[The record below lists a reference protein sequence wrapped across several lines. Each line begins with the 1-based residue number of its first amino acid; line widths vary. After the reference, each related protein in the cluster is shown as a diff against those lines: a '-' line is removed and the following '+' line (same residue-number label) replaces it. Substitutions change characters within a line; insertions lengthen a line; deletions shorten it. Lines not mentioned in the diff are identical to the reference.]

1 MKELEF
7 EISILRNGL
16 TLGSIIKQD
25 DKYVFIPNNLYLIED
40 ELYRIKN
47 LISIITSA

>member
-1 MKELEF
+1 MNELEF
-7 EISILRNGL
+7 EVSILRNGL

-25 DKYVFIPNNLYLIED
+25 DKYVFIPNNLYLTEG

-47 LISIITSA
+47 LISMITNV

>member
-1 MKELEF
+1 MEF
-7 EISILRNGL
+7 EVSILRNGL

-25 DKYVFIPNNLYLIED
+25 DKYVFIPNNLYLTED

-47 LISIITSA
+47 LISMITSV

>member
-1 MKELEF
+1 MNELEF

-25 DKYVFIPNNLYLIED
+25 DKYVFIPNNLYLTED

-47 LISIITSA
+47 LISMITNA